1 MKLKTVIQSTEI
13 TLFWKNKKIR
23 TIKYHDENTAEF
35 EIIKE
40 CENAIFNK
48 MYDTFKER
56 GENQIKTGEVKNH
69 LLSYNQFY
77 YDLVKWL
84 EKEK

>member
-1 MKLKTVIQSTEI
+1 
-13 TLFWKNKKIR
+13 
-23 TIKYHDENTAEF
+23 
-35 EIIKE
+35 
-40 CENAIFNK
+40 

-56 GENQIKTGEVKNH
+56 GEKQIKTGEVKNH
-69 LLSYNQFY
+69 LLSCNQFY

>member
-23 TIKYHDENTAEF
+23 TIKHHDENTAEF
-35 EIIKE
+35 EIIKD

-56 GENQIKTGEVKNH
+56 GE
-69 LLSYNQFY
+69 
-77 YDLVKWL
+77 
-84 EKEK
+84 

>member
-1 MKLKTVIQSTEI
+1 
-13 TLFWKNKKIR
+13 
-23 TIKYHDENTAEF
+23 
-35 EIIKE
+35 
-40 CENAIFNK
+40 

-56 GENQIKTGEVKNH
+56 GEKQIKTGEVKNH